1 MTQPLSLMVCGRRRS
16 SSDLSRRDE
25 IEDNNPSISQLVS
38 ALRDAFQEAEFDRIE
53 AALVAREAD
62 LKRRNEILKEK
73 VELGLLDRLKL
84 AQDLEA
90 LKESRP
96 PEKVKEEDKEV
107 ISQLRRKNNRL
118 EMEKSRLDREYEA
131 LESRILGL
139 EDDTTKL
146 VNEMLL
152 GSGRNEGTIMRD
164 NGGVLNLE
172 NVFEC
177 LIENQANGNLQIS
190 GEAKLD
196 RVIEK
201 QREEYA
207 TLEKRHKFEME
218 KMLKVENEF
227 AALKRKH
234 QLQLEEKDKVE
245 NELKA
250 CRVEI
255 EGLKV
260 ENEVKKLK
268 EVLKAVE
275 ENHKS
280 EYKALEQK
288 HQSHLLEVENEL
300 KRCKAELQGLKEEQ
314 STSDEKYQQLLEE
327 VNKHRKEEDEVVNFD
342 PQRQSKEVES
352 EPNVVLE
359 DEISRLDKFRNAKHL
374 GSKNMDKRSK
384 NSGMPDGS
392 RKQKCIVTPNHVI
405 NVENDFCGS
414 VPASTSPRGNSVR
427 NSGREGGREVF
438 TAYITTGTS
447 KSSNADTILLSDS
460 DDDCAPAKQKN
471 FGLKRKRASSPNAS
485 NNNNGGHNFKRESFP
500 TSENKQSW
508 MLGRCDSLVGG
519 YGIQNNPPNRDQET
533 LRPSEEKVGEQKPPA
548 KVNGESDSSSA
559 SMFSS
564 DDSEDDDDIN
574 LDSMMLF
581 TTNRS

>member
-1 MTQPLSLMVCGRRRS
+1 MTQPLSLVVCGRRRS
-16 SSDLSRRDE
+16 SSDLE

-53 AALVAREAD
+53 EALVAREAE
-62 LKRRNEILKEK
+62 LKRRNKILSEK

-84 AQDLEA
+84 AQDLED
-90 LKESRP
+90 LKESRQP
-96 PEKVKEEDKEV
+96 PEKVKEDEVLDEDKEV
-107 ISQLRRKNNRL
+107 ISRLRKKNNRL
-118 EMEKSRLDREYEA
+118 EMEKLRLDRQYEA

-152 GSGRNEGTIMRD
+152 GSSRNEGTR
-164 NGGVLNLE
+164 VVNLE

-177 LIENQANGNLQIS
+177 LIEAQANGNLQIS

-196 RVIEK
+196 RVIQK

-207 TLEKRHKFEME
+207 TLEKRHKFEMG

-227 AALKRKH
+227 AALKREH
-234 QLQLEEKDKVE
+234 QLQLEEKVKVE

-275 ENHKS
+275 EKHKS

-288 HQSHLLEVENEL
+288 HQSHLLVVENEL
-300 KRCKAELQGLKEEQ
+300 RHCKAELQGLKEEQ
-314 STSDEKYQQLLEE
+314 GISDEKLLEE

-342 PQRQSKEVES
+342 PQRQSKEVAS

-359 DEISRLDKFRNAKHL
+359 NEISRLDKFRNAKHL
-374 GSKNMDKRSK
+374 GSKSMDKRSK

-427 NSGREGGREVF
+427 NSG
-438 TAYITTGTS
+438 TS

-460 DDDCAPAKQKN
+460 DDDCAPAELKN
-471 FGLKRKRASSPNAS
+471 FVLKRKRASSPNAS
-485 NNNNGGHNFKRESFP
+485 NNNNGGHNFERESFP
-500 TSENKQSW
+500 TSENKQSR
-508 MLGRCDSLVGG
+508 MLGRCDSLGSG
-519 YGIQNNPPNRDQET
+519 YGIQNNPPSRDQEI
-533 LRPSEEKVGEQKPPA
+533 LRPSEEKVGEKHKSPVESPA

-564 DDSEDDDDIN
+564 DDSEDDDDID
-574 LDSMMLF
+574 LESMMLF

>member
-1 MTQPLSLMVCGRRRS
+1 MTQPLSLMVSGRRRS
-16 SSDLSRRDE
+16 SSDLSSHDE

-53 AALVAREAD
+53 EALVAREAE
-62 LKRRNEILKEK
+62 LKRQNQILTEK
-73 VELGLLDRLKL
+73 VELGLLDRLGL

-90 LKESRP
+90 LKEKKDRLEMAGDLKALK
-96 PEKVKEEDKEV
+96 EKVKEEEVSEEDKEV
-107 ISQLRRKNNRL
+107 ISRLRSKNRRL
-118 EMEKSRLDREYEA
+118 EMEKLRLEREYEA
-131 LESRILGL
+131 LESRIVGL

-152 GSGRNEGTIMRD
+152 GSSRTSMRD
-164 NGGVLNLE
+164 NGSVVNLE

-177 LIENQANGNLQIS
+177 LIEAQANGNLQIS

-227 AALKRKH
+227 AALERKH
-234 QLQLEEKDKVE
+234 QLQLEEKVKVE

-255 EGLKV
+255 EGLTT
-260 ENEVKKLK
+260 ELK
-268 EVLKAVE
+268 GLE
-275 ENHKS
+275 EKHKN
-280 EYKALEQK
+280 EYKELEQK
-288 HQSHLLEVENEL
+288 RQSHLLEVENQL
-300 KRCKAELQGLKEEQ
+300 KHCKAELQGLKERQ
-314 STSDEKYQQLLEE
+314 SISDEKYEKLLEE
-327 VNKHRKEEDEVVNFD
+327 VNKHRKEEDEVVNFN
-342 PQRQSKEVES
+342 PQGKS

-359 DEISRLDKFRNAKHL
+359 NEISRLDTKHL

-392 RKQKCIVTPNHVI
+392 GKQKCIVTPNHVI
-405 NVENDFCGS
+405 NVEDDFCDS

-438 TAYITTGTS
+438 TTYITTGS
-447 KSSNADTILLSDS
+447 EI
-460 DDDCAPAKQKN
+460 
-471 FGLKRKRASSPNAS
+471 
-485 NNNNGGHNFKRESFP
+485 FP
-500 TSENKQSW
+500 
-508 MLGRCDSLVGG
+508 
-519 YGIQNNPPNRDQET
+519 
-533 LRPSEEKVGEQKPPA
+533 
-548 KVNGESDSSSA
+548 
-559 SMFSS
+559 
-564 DDSEDDDDIN
+564 
-574 LDSMMLF
+574 
-581 TTNRS
+581 